1 MPALLKRENL
11 PTVLIGIG
19 ALWIFGPT
27 LLRWIAGGI
36 GDVGAAALNKINPLS
51 QTNVFYEAA
60 SAVTSKITQDDRP
73 LGIQLWEWLNPE
85 EVAKEAA
92 MTGVAIV
99 IPTPVEI
106 DAALFKQW
114 NMETG
119 GVLRPGQ
126 TQEQAIREW
135 FAAKYAA
142 PF

>member
-1 MPALLKRENL
+1 VTEAGKKLALYGGLAVGALLYGPALL
-11 PTVLIGIG
+11 
-19 ALWIFGPT
+19 
-27 LLRWIAGGI
+27 RWLAGQV
-36 GDVGAAALNKINPLS
+36 GDVGAAALEKINPLS

-60 SAVTSKITQDDRP
+60 TAVTSKITQDDRP
-73 LGIQLWEWLNPE
+73 LGVQIWEWLNPE

-92 MTGVAIV
+92 MTGQVIV

-114 NMETG
+114 SVETG
-119 GVLRPGQ
+119 GVLLPGQ